1 MKEKKVKVK
10 VKKPRKSKVDKAKD
24 AAELARF
31 GTSYVM
37 SLKPVQQK
45 ITKSEEKP
53 KEESIFDFSWK
64 QGEKAKMG
72 KKEKKAPKDH
82 KMDMSFMNVRS
93 KRYLNPK

>member
-64 QGEKAKMG
+64 QGDPVQM
-72 KKEKKAPKDH
+72 EKKRKPRKTIKWICH
-82 KMDMSFMNVRS
+82 
-93 KRYLNPK
+93 L

>member
-10 VKKPRKSKVDKAKD
+10 KPKKSKVDKAKD
-24 AAELARF
+24 AAEMARF
-31 GTSYVM
+31 GT
-37 SLKPVQQK
+37 
-45 ITKSEEKP
+45 EEKP
-53 KEESIFDFSWK
+53 KEETIFDFSWK